1 MNKVDKRSKPIKTD
15 KRKKRSKTTHTIKT
29 LEAMSKWQ
37 DDCLIWNGYSIDGKH
52 PQVCHDGKMWMV
64 RKLVMHLNGRQ
75 LPAKAYYKPVC
86 GDPHCIR
93 IEHIKVVD
101 SIRHMV
107 TMAKSVNQSSPA
119 RIAKLQQAAINRRKL
134 TDEQVQEII
143 TSDQSSRALAQ
154 IYGVSK
160 STITKVR
167 AYRARRN
174 VNASVNPFVGLMR

>member
-1 MNKVDKRSKPIKTD
+1 MTKTNKRSKPIKTD

-52 PQVCHDGKMWMV
+52 PQVFHDGKMWMV
-64 RKLVMHLNGRQ
+64 RKLVMHLNGRK

-143 TSDQSSRALAQ
+143 TSDQSSRALAAE
-154 IYGVSK
+154 YGVSK
-160 STITKVR
+160 DTILKIKSH
-167 AYRARRN
+167 RARR
-174 VNASVNPFVGLMR
+174 VVSASVNLFVGLMR

>member
-1 MNKVDKRSKPIKTD
+1 MNKVDKRSIPTKTD
-15 KRKKRSKTTHTIKT
+15 KRKKRPKTTHTIKT

-107 TMAKSVNQSSPA
+107 TMAKSVNQNSPA
-119 RIAKLQQAAINRRKL
+119 RIVKLQQAAINRRKL

-143 TSDQSSRALAQ
+143 ASDQSSRALAK
-154 IYGVSK
+154 IYGVSA
-160 STITKVR
+160 STITKVK
-167 AYRARRN
+167 ANKTRR
-174 VNASVNPFVGLMR
+174 VISASVNPFVGLMR